1 MVLRKVKASGG
12 QIEMR
17 MGMRATIQRVT
28 SSTSLSS
35 ATVEEACTSN
45 GQSRA
50 LGDPGSWPSG
60 GTLVATAGRSS
71 DNWCVWTLG

>member
-1 MVLRKVKASGG
+1 VVLRKVKASGG

-50 LGDPGSWPSG
+50 LGDPLINIPRGWQKSALLRVQSDGSRMG
-60 GTLVATAGRSS
+60 
-71 DNWCVWTLG
+71 